1 MSCSQRCQARWRAL
15 ALQQAHL
22 VLQEEDLEILVAVG
36 VSRASEQVDE
46 ERHQMHEHEPEQRS
60 PSARLV
66 VHQRPGQPHLAQA

>member
-1 MSCSQRCQARWRAL
+1 L

-46 ERHQMHEHEPEQRS
+46 ERDQMHEHEPEQRA
-60 PSARLV
+60 PSVRLV
-66 VHQRPGQPHLAQA
+66 VHQRPGRPHLAQA